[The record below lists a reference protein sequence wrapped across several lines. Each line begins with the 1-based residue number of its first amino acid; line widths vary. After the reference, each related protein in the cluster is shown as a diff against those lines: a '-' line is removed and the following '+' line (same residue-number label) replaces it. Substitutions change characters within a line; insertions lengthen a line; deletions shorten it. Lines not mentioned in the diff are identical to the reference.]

1 MLKHFDH
8 VTCHIT
14 VALKDA
20 ALRLEVQLLHFLEP
34 PVKAEGGIRRLD
46 RIGFNHICFA
56 VSDMR

>member
-20 ALRLEVQLLHFLEP
+20 APRLEVQLLHFLEP

-46 RIGFNHICFA
+46 RCRT
-56 VSDMR
+56 SMR